1 MSDTPVSAHN
11 PHFQRPDPY
20 DDEISLLDLA
30 ITLAKHK
37 KLIIGLPL
45 AVAIVTAVVT
55 LFMPVSYTATTRLL
69 PRNISEGMIAS
80 FVKSQPMAD
89 SLISRFELKE
99 AYRAKSIISASSLSA
114 FRQTCLLR
122 KCA

>member
-1 MSDTPVSAHN
+1 MPDTSELTDN

-55 LFMPVSYTATTRLL
+55 LFMPAK
-69 PRNISEGMIAS
+69 IG
-80 FVKSQPMAD
+80 
-89 SLISRFELKE
+89 
-99 AYRAKSIISASSLSA
+99 RAHV
-114 FRQTCLLR
+114 
-122 KCA
+122 